1 MRRRFM
7 EVSSKESPRSKTRK
21 RGPSPVWE
29 PNLYG
34 GWGGRNDPGSR
45 RLRRGRL
52 SRSLW
57 AWDRVAEERPV
68 DDRLFLYR
76 KRLWVSGSFGDREKA
91 FESKWAHDEE
101 LRFKIVARRNKLLGL
116 WAAEQMGISGDEAA
130 EYAKS
135 VVRADLEEPGH
146 EDVVRKV
153 RKDFEAKSVA
163 RSDHAIRVKM
173 DDLLATATEQI
184 LHET

>member
-1 MRRRFM
+1 M
-7 EVSSKESPRSKTRK
+7 
-21 RGPSPVWE
+21 
-29 PNLYG
+29 
-34 GWGGRNDPGSR
+34 
-45 RLRRGRL
+45 
-52 SRSLW
+52 
-57 AWDRVAEERPV
+57 
-68 DDRLFLYR
+68 
-76 KRLWVSGSFGDREKA
+76 SGSFQDREKA

-173 DDLLATATEQI
+173 EELLATATEQI
-184 LHET
+184 LHETGK